1 MNTVDKIVMKKIGTI
16 KPYEKNPRDN
26 AKTVD
31 LLVNIIP
38 KVGFNVPIL
47 VDINNVIVKGHARYL
62 AAKKLGLDEVPCVV
76 TYADEETIKLD
87 RIADNKISEFSEWV
101 NDELL
106 HELEALNIDF
116 DFGQLDLPNVNTFDV
131 PEFKDIDKPFAP
143 IVSQQEDSGDL
154 MNRNDYKN
162 DYMMPQ
168 SDNDAVER
176 YRKFLEQQEKE
187 NSTEMHMTSQRA
199 LDSAKEAQRNIG
211 TKHQRY
217 AKVECDEC
225 GYTFYVSE
233 NYLRSF

>member
-1 MNTVDKIVMKKIGTI
+1 MNAVDKIVMKNINEI
-16 KPYEKNPRDN
+16 KPYEKNPRRND
-26 AKTVD
+26 KTVE
-31 LLVNIIP
+31 LLVKVIP

-47 VDINNVIVKGHARYL
+47 VDKNGVIVKGHARYL
-62 AAKKLGLDEVPCVV
+62 AAKKLGLDKVSCVV
-76 TYADEETIKLD
+76 TYADEEAIKLD

-106 HELEALNIDF
+106 HELEALNTDF
-116 DFGQLDLPNVNTFDV
+116 DFEQLGLPNVKTFDA
-131 PEFKDIDKPFAP
+131 PEFEDIDKPFAP
-143 IVSQQEDSGDL
+143 TVSQQEDSNGL
-154 MNRNDYKN
+154 MN
-162 DYMMPQ
+162 Q
-168 SDNDAVER
+168 SDYSADYSVSQSDSDAVER

-187 NSTEMHMTSQRA
+187 NSTEVHMTSQRA